1 MGRRRAGTRHERLA
15 RSREE
20 WAKYGPAIL
29 DLMDRLDK
37 LEAKV
42 RG

>member
-15 RSREE
+15 RSRED

-29 DLMDRLDK
+29 KLMDRIK
-37 LEAKV
+37 ALEKEAE
-42 RG
+42 

>member
-1 MGRRRAGTRHERLA
+1 MSQRHGLTRYDRIKKN
-15 RSREE
+15 REE